1 MRRPTSDEM
10 LMFNRFKW
18 GIGLLLCA
26 VPACTPE
33 VGDDLW
39 RLQTPRPF
47 LAGNSE
53 AFAPAV
59 GAGTVFFC
67 GGYAY
72 DAASELVAV
81 NTTDGVPRWRVSVQS
96 CGGSPA
102 VLDSMVVAFAR
113 EAHSPRFV
121 LFGIDAATGGE
132 RWRKAV
138 GEIVAHATIGRSVL
152 LARGDGSL
160 QRVDATTGELN
171 ALELSPEP
179 ADRPWMSTADGHVI
193 IGAGQSIWDI
203 SGDRSDPVPGRRLQS
218 HITDV
223 IAGAAENNLLV
234 LQDRKNGLAA
244 FERSSGRLLWTN
256 HWTRLLGGPAISH
269 GRVFINTFGPNRYEL
284 QAIDGESGRA
294 LWQVPD
300 GGFEPPVEGHGKLYA
315 AGRSSVLVID
325 PQTGSVLESI
335 PTSTEIISSPVPL
348 DRYVLFGTIDGVLH
362 AGSER
367 GPDRRQ

>member
-1 MRRPTSDEM
+1 M
-10 LMFNRFKW
+10 LMFIRFML

-26 VPACTPE
+26 APACAPGLGT
-33 VGDDLW
+33 DLW
-39 RLQTPRPF
+39 QLQTPRPF
-47 LAGNSE
+47 LAGDSE

-59 GAGTVFFC
+59 GDGTLFFC

-72 DAASELVAV
+72 DAASELVAI
-81 NTTDGVPRWRVSVQS
+81 NTADGVPRWRVSVQS
-96 CGGSPA
+96 CGDSPVA
-102 VLDSMVVAFAR
+102 VDSTVVAFAR
-113 EAHSPRFV
+113 EAHTPRFV

-132 RWRKAV
+132 RWRRPV

-152 LARGDGSL
+152 VAPADGSL
-160 QRVDATTGELN
+160 KRIDAASGEMN
-171 ALELSPEP
+171 ALDLNPEP
-179 ADRPWMSTADGHVI
+179 DGRLWMSGADGHVI
-193 IGAGQSIWDI
+193 VGAGQSIWNIPD
-203 SGDRSDPVPGRRLQS
+203 DRSKPVPGPRLQS
-218 HITDV
+218 RSTDV
-223 IAGAAENNLLV
+223 VAGAAEKDLLV
-234 LQDRKNGLAA
+234 LQDRKNSLTA
-244 FERSSGRLLWTN
+244 FERSTGRMLWTN
-256 HWTRLLGGPAISH
+256 RWTRLLGEPAVSN

-284 QAIDGESGRA
+284 HAIDGVSGRE
-294 LWQVPD
+294 LWRVPD

-325 PQTGSVLESI
+325 PQTGNVLASI